1 MPDERIIAR
10 TEHNRLAVLGN
21 IIKVAFIATISIIIV
36 SIIFRLLIS
45 PFENAISDC
54 KKQLNDIDNSEISDL
69 EYKEFHYNSLLDI
82 INQQQKFINQIKIF
96 RAILIIIIVFTS
108 AIYGI
113 ITAIKLKC
121 QYLILTNKKL
131 YGKKEIIT
139 KNILEIPIEKIDTVR
154 VKTPLMGR
162 IFQYSTL
169 EIVSPASAKIFKG
182 TTVNEKFP
190 FIKNVNE
197 FRKAVI
203 EAIEAVKSK

>member
-1 MPDERIIAR
+1 M
-10 TEHNRLAVLGN
+10 
-21 IIKVAFIATISIIIV
+21 AFIATISIIIV

-45 PFENAISDC
+45 SFENAISVC

-69 EYKEFHYNSLLDI
+69 EYKEFCYNSFLDI
-82 INQQQKFINQIKIF
+82 INRQQKLINQIKIF
-96 RAILIIIIVFTS
+96 RAILIITIVFTS
-108 AIYGI
+108 AIYVI

-131 YGKKEIIT
+131 YGKKGIIA

-154 VKTPLMGR
+154 VRTSLMGR

-169 EIVSPASAKIFKG
+169 EIVSPASVKILKG

-203 EAIEAVKSK
+203 ESIVVAKSQ